1 MVYSH
6 RKDSYNGVYTDN
18 FTGTDMPGSY
28 RSIQYSTFVSG
39 ISPMAPPA
47 FSEGEHGIPNTTFV
61 MDQSGKGA
69 VRGVVSDTNGVISGA
84 EVRIAGTQL
93 YTLTDEKGC
102 FSFSSLNSGFCS
114 LQVNKYGYN
123 TAYDYFAINTGEDAV
138 RDIVLTPR
146 ECRAITGT
154 VTGPSGSDPLE
165 GAKVSLT
172 GYADYS
178 TLTDKEGKF
187 SFPEVYSGLSYT
199 MEVRLKGYE
208 TYTTSADLYYG
219 DMEMN
224 IRLSEKAYPV
234 SNLSATATDEG
245 AVVTW
250 ELPVGYEAK
259 SYVYDDGTF
268 ETGWRNTNAGLTSAF
283 GTLFNEGES
292 GEVISVDLYGLAPQ
306 MGQASPTRT
315 LTVELFDADRQ
326 LAGRER
332 TFHSP
337 GQRLDH
343 GAIRQCTLQ
352 RPVLRHGQVV
362 CLQ

>member
-1 MVYSH
+1 MRDNSTGTVQIGDGDKKIKYPYNLSTRESLTQTLYLANEIGTNGGDIHALRYNADITSEGSNLQDVGIEIWLGETDKDNLKDGWIDPSTLTKVYDGILSFPAGQYDIAVPLDCPYTFRGGNLVVYSH

-234 SNLSATATDEG
+234 SNL
-245 AVVTW
+245 
-250 ELPVGYEAK
+250 
-259 SYVYDDGTF
+259 
-268 ETGWRNTNAGLTSAF
+268 
-283 GTLFNEGES
+283 
-292 GEVISVDLYGLAPQ
+292 
-306 MGQASPTRT
+306 
-315 LTVELFDADRQ
+315 
-326 LAGRER
+326 ER
-332 TFHSP
+332 H
-337 GQRLDH
+337 
-343 GAIRQCTLQ
+343 
-352 RPVLRHGQVV
+352 RH
-362 CLQ
+362 